1 MLVLKTHVRTMFLI
15 KKFFPGIWKRPKMST
30 VCQENGIFYVLKW
43 FILIFWVKKA
53 VKELFWTGFP
63 IFPSDLL
70 STQQFQSKKL
80 FIKWFNNKVKVPC
93 LSLVNQLLRALLT
106 YKPPQKLHIF
116 STASFQ
122 LAKNYY
128 NYSFIDASQ

>member
-1 MLVLKTHVRTMFLI
+1 MLVLKTHVCTMFLI
-15 KKFFPGIWKRPKMST
+15 KTFFPGIWKRPKMST

-43 FILIFWVKKA
+43 FIFIFWLKKTVKK
-53 VKELFWTGFP
+53 LSTTGFP

-106 YKPPQKLHIF
+106 YKPPENSIF
-116 STASFQ
+116 SLPSVSNWSKIIT
-122 LAKNYY
+122 N
-128 NYSFIDASQ
+128 NSFIDASQ